1 MLIVTLLPLF
11 LLIIAANLV
20 QARQAQGVRRAFNLM
35 LLLLNL
41 PAFLVGLL
49 LLLVSPE
56 ALAEITAGEGL
67 IDPRAAGL
75 VLLLAAVW
83 GLLATL
89 PEARRLLARW
99 TPLDPEAP
107 VHTLALMLSG
117 YLAANGLLPLSQ
129 GGLEGLLETTEAPS
143 ALAVVAGEFLLL
155 ALALIGA
162 GLFTRRNLWKTLER
176 LGVEKPTLRQVLLAL
191 RWLPILLVLMVLA
204 NYLLIQANPVQAEV
218 MDELSRVLL
227 GNMTTVW
234 DWLIL
239 AVAAGIGEE
248 ILFRGALQPVLGIW
262 LTSLLFA
269 VIHTQYGL
277 SLATVLIFVVGFI
290 LGIVR
295 RRYNTTVAIIL
306 HAAYNFVLGVAA
318 LLAPTLEEAAAWLP
332 WW

>member
-49 LLLVSPE
+49 FLLVSPG